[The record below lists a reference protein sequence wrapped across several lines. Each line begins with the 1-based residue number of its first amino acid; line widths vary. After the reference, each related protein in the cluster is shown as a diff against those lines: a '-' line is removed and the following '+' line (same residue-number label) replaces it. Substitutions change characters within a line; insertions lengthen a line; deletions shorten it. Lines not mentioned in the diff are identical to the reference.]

1 MLMAAEMK
9 TRAHKKESQP
19 VAGRRKAGATSDR
32 TRNGDGPGDRSAHV
46 GGRWTFLTNH
56 AHVLL
61 LLARNP
67 SMVLREVAILVKIT
81 ERAVQRIIADL
92 EEEGFIQREKV
103 GRQNH
108 YRILRDRKL
117 KHAVEGHRSI
127 GDLLRII
134 DNEN

>member
-1 MLMAAEMK
+1 MTRSTLKRKPKTVAAR
-9 TRAHKKESQP
+9 RAAAS
-19 VAGRRKAGATSDR
+19 TSDR
-32 TRNGDGPGDRSAHV
+32 LVKAAGSADSPEH

-67 SMVLREVAILVKIT
+67 SMVLREVAALVKIT

-92 EEEGFIQREKV
+92 EEEGCIEREKV

-108 YRILRDRKL
+108 YRIIRERRLR
-117 KHAVEGHRSI
+117 HAIEGHRTI

-134 DNEN
+134 DSER

>member
-9 TRAHKKESQP
+9 TRVHKKERQP
-19 VAGRRKAGATSDR
+19 IVGRRRAGTTSDR
-32 TRNGDGPGDRSAHV
+32 TRNADGPGDRSSHV
-46 GGRWTFLTNH
+46 GGHWTFLTNH

-67 SMVLREVAILVKIT
+67 SMVLREVAILVRIT

>member
-1 MLMAAEMK
+1 MTRPVLKKKPKPVLGRRATIAAAE
-9 TRAHKKESQP
+9 RP
-19 VAGRRKAGATSDR
+19 VKADS
-32 TRNGDGPGDRSAHV
+32 PGDHPEQA

-67 SMVLREVAILVKIT
+67 SMVLREVATLVKIT

-92 EEEGFIQREKV
+92 EEEGFIEREKV

-108 YRILRDRKL
+108 YHIIHERRL
-117 KHAVEGHRSI
+117 KHAVEGHRTI

-134 DNEN
+134 DDPR